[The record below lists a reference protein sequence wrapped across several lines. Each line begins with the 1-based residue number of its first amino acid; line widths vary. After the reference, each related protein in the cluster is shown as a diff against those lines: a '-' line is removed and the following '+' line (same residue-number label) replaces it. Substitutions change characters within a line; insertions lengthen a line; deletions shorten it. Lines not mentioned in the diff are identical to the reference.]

1 MQVLKEAGSIGR
13 VGSTCFQVT
22 VHWNRLTQD
31 MYMSVILCARRNGTA
46 RVLAVILDH
55 YFIGHSASD
64 EGGPA
69 SVYVYVPYIAFNV
82 TV

>member
-1 MQVLKEAGSIGR
+1 
-13 VGSTCFQVT
+13 
-22 VHWNRLTQD
+22 